1 MRAVELTWVKYRHDL
16 DHPLFEGAFTVYG
29 DTHHVKLTDNY
40 RLTKRSDD
48 AELNDNLA
56 HMIIYR
62 DSDTVLKEM
71 ISDTQSSGECG
82 FDRLTHISKRA
93 YNPLALDLNVNNNF
107 ALRNSYRDI
116 FSSGGGG
123 DGTGKTQ
130 LAKRAPTGCPT
141 SKRGKNI

>member
-1 MRAVELTWVKYRHDL
+1 
-16 DHPLFEGAFTVYG
+16 LFEGAFTVYG
-29 DTHHVKLTDNY
+29 DTYHVKLTDNY

-48 AELNDNLA
+48 AELNENLA
-56 HMIIYR
+56 HMVIYR

-71 ISDTQSSGECG
+71 PSDTPNSGGCG

-93 YNPLALDLNVNNNF
+93 YNPLALDSNVNNNNNF
-107 ALRNSYRDI
+107 AQRNSYRDI
-116 FSSGGGG
+116 FSGG
-123 DGTGKTQ
+123 DGTGKT